1 MDLDNLIETVVY
13 YFLIGGITCLDCWDE
28 ISIMSALVCMV
39 THWIRLTMNHEVRLL
54 INISLL

>member
-1 MDLDNLIETVVY
+1 MDLDNLIEIVVY
-13 YFLIGGITCLDCWDE
+13 HFLIGGITCLDCWDE
-28 ISIMSALVCMV
+28 ISTMSALVCMV